1 MHRKKKKTKLG
12 PLHVEMD
19 PSQLLLCT
27 LAKIRR
33 QPLAGSPATQ
43 WVQSGIVG
51 ESKRSHRAKAWI
63 CTNESY
69 GAEGSTGHQQTLGH
83 HTLSIGR
90 NHEEQSQAQL
100 ATATPPCTWFTF
112 QCSSSQEET
121 ALALPPVLW
130 TWAFFLT
137 LAMPIPFYI
146 SFRSI
151 LLHYYI
157 SLKNFMFSALILPC
171 CSNSV

>member
-43 WVQSGIVG
+43 WGQSGIVG

-69 GAEGSTGHQQTLGH
+69 GAEGSTGPPADPGPPHTQHQQKPWGAITGSAGHSDATLNMIYLPVSK
-83 HTLSIGR
+83 LSRR
-90 NHEEQSQAQL
+90 NCSG
-100 ATATPPCTWFTF
+100 TSTF
-112 QCSSSQEET
+112 PVDLSFLSDSCNAHSFLYLFQKYSFALLYIFKEFHVFSFDSS
-121 ALALPPVLW
+121 
-130 TWAFFLT
+130 
-137 LAMPIPFYI
+137 M
-146 SFRSI
+146 
-151 LLHYYI
+151 LL
-157 SLKNFMFSALILPC
+157 
-171 CSNSV
+171 